1 MESENNAP
9 VTKLYVVMKTHAH
22 SHTNSAVEGIGGNG
36 LLFCPYLVQT
46 WKGKTPN
53 FPLPNKLVQK
63 GFSEVPAPH

>member
-9 VTKLYVVMKTHAH
+9 VTKLYIVMETHAH
-22 SHTNSAVEGIGGNG
+22 SHISHAVEGSGGNE

-63 GFSEVPAPH
+63 GYSEVPAPH